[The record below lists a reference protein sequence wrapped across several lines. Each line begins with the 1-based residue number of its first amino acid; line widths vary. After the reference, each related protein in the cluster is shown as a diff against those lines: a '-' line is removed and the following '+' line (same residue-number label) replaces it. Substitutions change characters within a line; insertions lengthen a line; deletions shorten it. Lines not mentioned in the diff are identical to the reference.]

1 MKENSISEFYI
12 LIQISYII
20 LIFVGD
26 RCYIL
31 TPIKQTDQM
40 SSQKQTNTET
50 DGGIQRNW
58 IYSVSEKPRVG
69 EENNITYVLP
79 VKHQGC
85 EFCPER
91 DC

>member
-1 MKENSISEFYI
+1 
-12 LIQISYII
+12 
-20 LIFVGD
+20 
-26 RCYIL
+26 
-31 TPIKQTDQM
+31 M

-50 DGGIQRNW
+50 DGGVQRNW